1 MGEWI
6 LADLRKPFLLCFS
19 LFLVCVLASP
29 AHADSAIFDL
39 VGPRIQVKV
48 TRDGKTLP
56 ISSVPNLET
65 GDALWIH
72 PDFPSDQSAH
82 YLLIVAFLQGP
93 TNPPPDNW
101 FTRAETWTKE
111 VREEGTVV
119 TVPKNA
125 QQALLFLVPETG
137 GAFGTLRSAV
147 RGKPGVFVRAS
158 QDLNLASLD
167 RTRLDKFLDEIREA
181 SGNDPLALHQR
192 AVLLSR
198 SLAVK
203 VDPECFDKPLDQ
215 QDSCLTQ
222 DTSHLA
228 LEDGHSQSL
237 VATLTSGPYTDLAGA
252 FSSSPIAGNGYYS
265 PYVETAM
272 DMVRLLS
279 TLHTAEFQYLP
290 ALVLPKQEDLNLML
304 NSPPSF
310 HNPKSVLVVGLPAV
324 EDAHSLVLRP
334 AILRPV
340 DPKQAFCLQ
349 DTSLVLPTVGEPLA
363 FSTTI
368 AHDFVLRLQTK
379 AGDRVNLPATADPAA
394 GGFMIDTHALQPSE
408 IDSEVTGT
416 LHGSWGFES
425 YSGPSFHLRNAR
437 SARWTIPSSDKDA
450 LVVGRQD
457 TFHLQSDG
465 SGGAACIEQVSL
477 EDAAGKHLKV
487 IWKTLQPEQLPEQL
501 ELQLPLKDEPAGD
514 MKLLVK
520 QFGLA
525 DPDTVTLHTYSEAA
539 HLDHFTINAGDRQ
552 GFLSGTRLDEV
563 GDFELN
569 GVHFVP
575 AKLSRAEHEDML
587 GLLAPSTAATV
598 ALPLDEKLIAHVTLK
613 DGRVLDLQATVE
625 PERPKVTLV
634 SKSVKLAIPPSA
646 VRLGNEDELPQDA
659 QLSFLVKTEVPDKF
673 PHSEKI
679 EVATTD
685 GSSDAFLSVAKSNL
699 VLQDAENVLAIF
711 DPIKDFGSSSF
722 GPLQF
727 RAVSEDG
734 EKGDW
739 LPLANLV
746 RIPSLKE
753 IHCPELPDQP
763 CKLNRSQLFL
773 LDSVASD
780 PQFKDAISVPAGY
793 ADTMLSVPRPNGAL
807 LYVRLRD
814 DPSSVGTMALPVFP
828 EDH

>member
-1 MGEWI
+1 MDSCGPSQA
-6 LADLRKPFLLCFS
+6 LSSLLQP
-19 LFLVCVLASP
+19 LLGVLASP

-82 YLLIVAFLQGP
+82 YLLILAFLQGP

-228 LEDGHSQSL
+228 LEDGHRSIACGYSHLGAVHRFGRSIEFQSHSGKRILQSL
-237 VATLTSGPYTDLAGA
+237 CGNCHGHGA
-252 FSSSPIAGNGYYS
+252 V
-265 PYVETAM
+265 VEHPSY
-272 DMVRLLS
+272 RRIP
-279 TLHTAEFQYLP
+279 YLP

-324 EDAHSLVLRP
+324 RRPLLVLRP

-368 AHDFVLRLQTK
+368 AHDFVLHLQTK
-379 AGDRVNLPATADPAA
+379 AGDRVNLPATADPLWRIHDRYPCPPAKRNRF
-394 GGFMIDTHALQPSE
+394 GSDRHPSW
-408 IDSEVTGT
+408 ILG
-416 LHGSWGFES
+416 
-425 YSGPSFHLRNAR
+425 LRIVQ
-437 SARWTIPSSDKDA
+437 WTIVSSPKRTLRAMDHTIF
-450 LVVGRQD
+450 RQ
-457 TFHLQSDG
+457 
-465 SGGAACIEQVSL
+465 
-477 EDAAGKHLKV
+477 
-487 IWKTLQPEQLPEQL
+487 
-501 ELQLPLKDEPAGD
+501 
-514 MKLLVK
+514 
-520 QFGLA
+520 
-525 DPDTVTLHTYSEAA
+525 
-539 HLDHFTINAGDRQ
+539 R
-552 GFLSGTRLDEV
+552 
-563 GDFELN
+563 
-569 GVHFVP
+569 
-575 AKLSRAEHEDML
+575 
-587 GLLAPSTAATV
+587 
-598 ALPLDEKLIAHVTLK
+598 
-613 DGRVLDLQATVE
+613 
-625 PERPKVTLV
+625 RPRRGPPGYV
-634 SKSVKLAIPPSA
+634 PSA
-646 VRLGNEDELPQDA
+646 IRWFRRCGLHRA
-659 QLSFLVKTEVPDKF
+659 SFLGRRGGQASQGD
-673 PHSEKI
+673 
-679 EVATTD
+679 
-685 GSSDAFLSVAKSNL
+685 L
-699 VLQDAENVLAIF
+699 ENSA
-711 DPIKDFGSSSF
+711 
-722 GPLQF
+722 
-727 RAVSEDG
+727 A
-734 EKGDW
+734 
-739 LPLANLV
+739 
-746 RIPSLKE
+746 
-753 IHCPELPDQP
+753 
-763 CKLNRSQLFL
+763 
-773 LDSVASD
+773 
-780 PQFKDAISVPAGY
+780 
-793 ADTMLSVPRPNGAL
+793 
-807 LYVRLRD
+807 
-814 DPSSVGTMALPVFP
+814 
-828 EDH
+828 